1 MVKCPNCETD
11 IEEGKKFCRNCGQPM
26 PGAAGEAAT
35 WRLPPPDTRAQVEPP
50 RATMPVAPGH
60 TAPANQ
66 PPAYVEPPKY
76 VEPPAYGAPMNY
88 YPAPAPPA
96 PYQQPVEPEHANISI
111 GNWLSEGWQV
121 YKENWLLMTLATLL
135 GGFLTVV
142 TAGILGGPMLMGLY
156 RMAFR
161 TLRGERP
168 QLGDLFN
175 WEGRFLQSFLAFL
188 IISAIYGGVA
198 GIGQGSA
205 VSGLLSLVITPILT
219 IVLALVIPLMLDRKM
234 DVATALNTIVRLIFS
249 RDWLM
254 WWVVGLVFS
263 TIIAGGLFGCLVGVL
278 VTTPWIISSATIA
291 YRDVFAMDDPNRTL
305 P

>member
-1 MVKCPNCETD
+1 MVKCPNCGTD

-26 PGAAGEAAT
+26 PSASEDAAT
-35 WRLPPPDTRAQVEPP
+35 WHLPPDTRNQADQP
-50 RATMPVAPGH
+50 RATMPVAPGQ
-60 TAPANQ
+60 TAATNQ
-66 PPAYVEPPKY
+66 PPAYAEPPKY
-76 VEPPAYGAPMNY
+76 VEPPAYVAPMNY
-88 YPAPAPPA
+88 YPAPVPPA
-96 PYQQPVEPEHANISI
+96 PYQQPVDREHSNISI

-142 TAGILGGPMLMGLY
+142 TVGILGGPMLTGLY

-175 WEGRFLQSFLAFL
+175 WEGRFLQSCLAFL
-188 IISAIYGGVA
+188 IFSALYGGVTS
-198 GIGQGSA
+198 IGQGSA
-205 VSGLLSLVITPILT
+205 VSGLLSLLVTPILT
-219 IVLALVIPLMLDRKM
+219 ILLALIVPYILDGKKDIAAAVN
-234 DVATALNTIVRLIFS
+234 DVVRLIFS

-254 WWVVGLVFS
+254 WWVVGLVFA
-263 TIIAGGLFGCLVGVL
+263 TIVAGGLFGCVVGIL
-278 VTTPWIISSATIA
+278 ITTPWIISSAAVA

-305 P
+305 H

>member
-1 MVKCPNCETD
+1 MPSTA
-11 IEEGKKFCRNCGQPM
+11 EE
-26 PGAAGEAAT
+26 ATT
-35 WRLPPPDTRAQVEPP
+35 WRLPPDTKTQAEPP

-66 PPAYVEPPKY
+66 PPGYVEPSKY
-76 VEPPAYGAPMNY
+76 VEPPAYVAPMNY
-88 YPAPAPPA
+88 YPAPAQPA
-96 PYQQPVEPEHANISI
+96 PYQQPVEAGNTTISI

-135 GGFLTVV
+135 GGFLTIV
-142 TAGILGGPMLMGLY
+142 TVGILGGPMLSGLY

-175 WEGRFLQSFLAFL
+175 WEGRFLQSCLAFL
-188 IISAIYGGVA
+188 IFSAIYGGVT

-205 VSGLLSLVITPILT
+205 ISGLLSLVITPMLT
-219 IVLALVIPLMLDRKM
+219 ILLALVIPYILDGKRDIAAAIN
-234 DVATALNTIVRLIFS
+234 DVVRLVFS
-249 RDWLM
+249 RDALM
-254 WWVVGLVFS
+254 WWVVGLVFA
-263 TIIAGGLFGCLVGVL
+263 TIIAGGFFGCLVGVL
-278 VTTPWIISSATIA
+278 VTTPWIISSAAVA

-305 P
+305 H